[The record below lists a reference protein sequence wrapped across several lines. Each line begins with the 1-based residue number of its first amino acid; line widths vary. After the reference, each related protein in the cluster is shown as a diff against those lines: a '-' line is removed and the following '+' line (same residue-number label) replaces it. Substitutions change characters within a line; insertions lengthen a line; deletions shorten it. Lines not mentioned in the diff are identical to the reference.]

1 MNQYQFTWSYLQI
14 ESNPHVDDEKQAY
27 AAGALEAYLT
37 RQLMENQW
45 ANLLSPY
52 CDNQTEYCSRL
63 EDFLTKN
70 LVYTRKQQHKFKYSD
85 PFWNM
90 AHLIMRQLSG
100 LNDAFEN
107 ETLDF
112 THELDTVTRS
122 LVVGDLF
129 DLEGALHR
137 PWDSN
142 SMSQILACSALV
154 KVVGDFEE
162 MYIAHDAWFLYRG
175 MLRIQ
180 KQYIFPWHRTAQL
193 TGVEDIIPGHTI
205 TMSSYAGK
213 LVSWDNFYLSSTG
226 LAITETSLVNSNQ
239 TLWDT
244 VVPESGPLTWIR
256 SAIATRLALTSE
268 EWVDI
273 IGRDNSGTCNNQI
286 LVLDYK
292 LFVPGTPIVDGTLWL
307 YEQLPMHT
315 SQKDISQELRDNR
328 YWASYNIA
336 YFPDIFVISDQP
348 RIVEQYGDLYT
359 FENCPR
365 AKIFKRDHVKV
376 KDMNSM
382 LKLMRYND
390 FRNDPFS
397 VCNCTPPYNPTYA
410 VAARY
415 DLMDPQG
422 IYNTP
427 GMYRHAV
434 GGIDAKV

>member
-1 MNQYQFTWSYLQI
+1 
-14 ESNPHVDDEKQAY
+14 
-27 AAGALEAYLT
+27 
-37 RQLMENQW
+37 
-45 ANLLSPY
+45 
-52 CDNQTEYCSRL
+52 
-63 EDFLTKN
+63 
-70 LVYTRKQQHKFKYSD
+70 
-85 PFWNM
+85 
-90 AHLIMRQLSG
+90 
-100 LNDAFEN
+100 
-107 ETLDF
+107 
-112 THELDTVTRS
+112 
-122 LVVGDLF
+122 
-129 DLEGALHR
+129 
-137 PWDSN
+137 
-142 SMSQILACSALV
+142 MSQILACSALV

-336 YFPDIFVISDQP
+336 YFPDIFIISDQP

-422 IYNTP
+422 IYDTP

-434 GGIDAKV
+434 GGIDAKHGASQSGSEFVQEHLREEMGDYLEGVAELRPGPPQARSRALDLLLKEACRMFHPHQANHEGSPRRLSPTSFKGAARKTRGARRIARRSPKKAELQSPA